1 MRTLQTKLC
10 RARTHTQEK
19 KERKVR
25 GDLSRVTLDR
35 TEGEE
40 EGEGEE
46 GNKNMRGVT
55 RQRLR
60 LL

>member
-1 MRTLQTKLC
+1 MKHS

-40 EGEGEE
+40 GEGEE
-46 GNKNMRGVT
+46 GNKNMRGVP